1 MESSIAV
8 FLMRWSAC
16 ELLPTC
22 SSMTRMRSRIERYVS
37 ASGNNRE
44 RHRTQTTAGVHAHI
58 QRLESAH
65 ALHTFSAFWL

>member
-22 SSMTRMRSRIERYVS
+22 SSVTRARLHIERYVS
-37 ASGNNRE
+37 ASDNNRE
-44 RHRTQTTAGVHAHI
+44 RHPTQTTAGVHVHI
-58 QRLESAH
+58 QLLESAH